1 MPAFLGATQIMNIGG
16 TANVHFGDLA
26 WLSPKT
32 ATKAA
37 TGGSGGAT
45 AAFNITTNFVSINN
59 ALNTSVVDQTIT
71 ANA

>member
-1 MPAFLGATQIMNIGG
+1 LPAFLGATQIMNIGG

-26 WLSPKT
+26 WLSPKS
-32 ATKAA
+32 ATKEAI
-37 TGGSGGAT
+37 GGSGGTT
-45 AAFNITTNFVSINN
+45 AAFNISTNIVSVNN